1 MWAERFF
8 LRYEN
13 MQFSNK
19 FLESLNQFLSENQLI
34 KTGDKVIVAQSG
46 GIDSM
51 VLLDSLYKL
60 QKNWNLSIAI
70 AHLNHMLRDR
80 ESDEDEE
87 FVKQI
92 SKKYSLDCYIERVN
106 TSLVAESKKLSIQEA
121 ARILRYDFLNK
132 IRTSTG
138 FTKIATGHNADDN
151 TETILLNI
159 FRGSGI
165 HGLTGIPV
173 FRYDIPTIRPLL
185 FATRLDIEMYA
196 LENKIPYR
204 VDSTNLKTDYLRN
217 LIRHEILP
225 IIKEKINPNI
235 STTFNR
241 SAKLFNELEHYL
253 DEEIKKITPQVVIA
267 KGTDELIIDIKKLF
281 RYPEFIQEYF
291 LLKSARDFTKH
302 DISYSTARSI
312 YKTSKSE
319 PGTSC
324 SVKLDIIFY
333 KDRDKCIF
341 KSITPPKPFKYNI
354 IPDKEYEFEHFY
366 FKSKFV
372 ERADFNNNLSVE
384 YIDAGLIGKNLVLRN
399 WKEGDWF
406 FPLGLDG
413 KKKVSDFFID
423 QKIPI
428 FKKHLI
434 PILETE
440 GKIVWICGLKI
451 DDRFKITEN
460 TKEILEISF
469 KMKE

>member
-1 MWAERFF
+1 
-8 LRYEN
+8 

-19 FLESLNQFLSENQLI
+19 FLESLNLFLIENQLI
-34 KTGDKVIVAQSG
+34 KTGDKVIVALSG

-51 VLLDSLYKL
+51 VLLDALYKL

-92 SKKYSLDCYIERVN
+92 SQKYSLDCYIERVN
-106 TSLVAESKKLSIQEA
+106 TSLLAESKKLSIQEA

-132 IRTSTG
+132 VRSSLG
-138 FTKIATGHNADDN
+138 FTKVATGHNADDN

-165 HGLTGIPV
+165 HGLTGIPA
-173 FRYDIPTIRPLL
+173 FRYDVPTIRPLL
-185 FATRLDIEMYA
+185 FATRTEIEMYA

-235 STTFNR
+235 STTFQR
-241 SAKLFNELEHYL
+241 SAKLFNELEQYL
-253 DEEIKKITPQVVIA
+253 NEEIKKIVPQVILS
-267 KGTDELIIDIKKLF
+267 KRPDELVIDTKKLF
-281 RYPEFIQEYF
+281 SFPEFIQEYF
-291 LLKSARDFTKH
+291 LLRTAKEFTKH
-302 DISYSTARSI
+302 DVSYSTARSI

-324 SVKLDIIFY
+324 SVKLDIVFY

-341 KSITPPKPFKYNI
+341 KFVTLPKPFKYNI
-354 IPDKEYEFEHFY
+354 LLDKEYEFEHFY
-366 FKSKFV
+366 FKSKFTDNV
-372 ERADFNNNLSVE
+372 EFNKDPNIE
-384 YIDAGLIGKNLVLRN
+384 YIDANLLGKNLILRN
-399 WKEGDWF
+399 WREGDWF
-406 FPLGLDG
+406 FPIGLDG

-434 PILETE
+434 PIFESE
-440 GKIVWICGLKI
+440 GKIVWICGLKL

-460 TKEILEISF
+460 TKKILEISY